1 MKTMEIFE
9 NKSYYTAPYRQNL
22 YLHPLLI
29 AAAAG
34 AMTSTS

>member
-1 MKTMEIFE
+1 MEIFE
-9 NKSYYTAPYRQNL
+9 NKSYYTAPYRQSL